1 MSDYEP
7 KSKFYSIFSY
17 PKFWFYASDP
27 GVKHNNKQCKTCI
40 YRSSNHIQDESGV
53 YCDYI
58 AFTGHM
64 RKCHPSP
71 TCERY
76 ARGRRLRP
84 KQSFNPKHK
93 AGFSNTI
100 DEPPFA
106 RLKNF
111 SK

>member
-1 MSDYEP
+1 
-7 KSKFYSIFSY
+7 
-17 PKFWFYASDP
+17 
-27 GVKHNNKQCKTCI
+27 
-40 YRSSNHIQDESGV
+40 
-53 YCDYI
+53 
-58 AFTGHM
+58 M

-76 ARGRRLRP
+76 VRGRRLRP

-106 RLKNF
+106 RLKRF